1 MLFRLPEGNA
11 AIADGVG
18 GGAGIGYLSGN
29 GARSWVTVDGAN
41 WVGID
46 RACGLA
52 LEPVVAGTEPGTAG
66 KNSANRGP
74 VGAPSTESVRFET
87 ALRSIAPNPF
97 NPDTEIQFTLSEQA
111 RVSIVIY
118 DVSGRRVASLVDGPM
133 EQGVH
138 VVKWDGH
145 DDSGRGAASGVYFVN
160 MVAGSRAFSKR
171 VSLVK

>member
-1 MLFRLPEGNA
+1 M
-11 AIADGVG
+11 
-18 GGAGIGYLSGN
+18 
-29 GARSWVTVDGAN
+29 
-41 WVGID
+41 
-46 RACGLA
+46 
-52 LEPVVAGTEPGTAG
+52 
-66 KNSANRGP
+66 
-74 VGAPSTESVRFET
+74 GAPPTESARFET

-111 RVSIVIY
+111 RVRIVVY

-160 MVAGSRAFSKR
+160 MLAGSRAFSKR